1 MYDSPPESAWSAG
14 DFGTLNLIT
23 RPLDKYNDPMLLN
36 IVEVIGG
43 LVLLIWGAD
52 RFVHGA
58 AATARNMGVA
68 PLLIGLTIVAFATS
82 APEILVSVVAATR
95 GEPDLAFGNAIG
107 SNIANIGLVL
117 GSIAIIRPI
126 ELRSATLRR
135 EMPALLAVSLLTVSL
150 FLDTFLSRIDG
161 FVMLTGLVIVM
172 IWLARLGMR
181 SAATDPMAE
190 DYEAEIPRHVSMVA
204 AIVWLFVGLGTAAGR
219 RRVAGR
225 GRDLQSRRSLGISE
239 VVIGITLVAIG
250 TSLPELAVSLVS
262 ALRGEYG
269 LAIGNIVGSNIF
281 NLLAVIGIAAA
292 IAPSALAPSVL
303 SLHIFVMVA
312 FTLVLFAM
320 TYDYDGKSDLS
331 RLEGV
336 ALLTAYIAYLGYVRR
351 STCSPAGLRFWL
363 RSGAKGLE

>member
-1 MYDSPPESAWSAG
+1 MPALFPYAAAQKNKHRMLVD
-14 DFGTLNLIT
+14 TL
-23 RPLDKYNDPMLLN
+23 
-36 IVEVIGG
+36 EVIGG

-82 APEILVSVVAATR
+82 APEILVSMVAALR

-117 GSIAIIRPI
+117 GSVAIIRPI

-181 SAATDPMAE
+181 SASTDPMAE
-190 DYEAEIPRHVSMVA
+190 DFAAEIPEHVSMVA
-204 AIVWLFVGLGTAAGR
+204 AILWLIVGLGTLLVGAELLVDGAIEIAR
-219 RRVAGR
+219 T
-225 GRDLQSRRSLGISE
+225 LGVSE
-239 VVIGITLVAIG
+239 VVIGVTLVAIG

-262 ALRGEYG
+262 AMKGEYG

-292 IAPSALAPSVL
+292 IEPSALAPSVL

-331 RLEGV
+331 RIEGS
-336 ALLTAYIAYLGYVRR
+336 ALLIAYLAYLGYVV
-351 STCSPAGLRFWL
+351 SQNL
-363 RSGAKGLE
+363 

>member
-1 MYDSPPESAWSAG
+1 
-14 DFGTLNLIT
+14 
-23 RPLDKYNDPMLLN
+23 MLLN

-58 AATARNMGVA
+58 AATARNLGIA

-82 APEILVSVVAATR
+82 APEILVSIVAALR
-95 GEPDLAFGNAIG
+95 GEPGLAFGNAIG

-117 GSIAIIRPI
+117 GMTAIIRPI

-190 DYEAEIPRHVSMVA
+190 DYDAEIPQHVSMRAALLWLVIGLATLLIGAEFLVDGAIEIAVA
-204 AIVWLFVGLGTAAGR
+204 LGVT
-219 RRVAGR
+219 
-225 GRDLQSRRSLGISE
+225 E
-239 VVIGITLVAIG
+239 VVIGVTLVAIG

-262 ALRGEYG
+262 ALKGEYG

-292 IAPSALAPSVL
+292 IEPSALAPSVL

-320 TYDYDGKSDLS
+320 TYDYDGKNDLS
-331 RLEGV
+331 RLEGI
-336 ALLTAYIAYLGYVRR
+336 ALLTAYIAYFTYVVVQ
-351 STCSPAGLRFWL
+351 SI
-363 RSGAKGLE
+363 